1 MLAWT
6 IWKEICIL
14 KHNSQIPNKCI
25 NVEWVLSYLEQFR
38 TARCAWNL
46 ASGEVQS
53 SRDMRWVPP
62 PLGQWRLDVDVGFN
76 DTIAIGI
83 RRPGSV
89 LEAELSAIHFGLML
103 AVRGNFSDVW
113 VFSDSCNAVKEVMSK
128 SEARNHQGL
137 LVLNILDILT
147 SGRFKK
153 LNHVSRNA
161 NKLAHYLAHF
171 ALSHPS
177 RSCWMNGFYP
187 SWLMDVATVDLINA

>member
-1 MLAWT
+1 
-6 IWKEICIL
+6 
-14 KHNSQIPNKCI
+14 
-25 NVEWVLSYLEQFR
+25 
-38 TARCAWNL
+38 
-46 ASGEVQS
+46 
-53 SRDMRWVPP
+53 MRWVPP
-62 PLGQWRLDVDVGFN
+62 PLGQWRLDVDAGFN
-76 DTIAIGI
+76 DTIGKYSVGALIRNHCEIIFPASAIGI

-113 VFSDSCNAVKEVMSK
+113 VFSDSCNAVKEVTSK

-161 NKLAHYLAHF
+161 NKLAHCLAHF
-171 ALSHPS
+171 VLSHPS
-177 RSCWMNGFYP
+177 RSCWMDGFYP